1 MLLTLHPAA
10 RAQRPAAAAF
20 LAGAAP
26 LAWLRELSRWPLA
39 PEALACYVVPESVQ
53 SVRPA
58 GLLVVFAEG
67 TPPPP
72 DLREPYG
79 VAAGRLYLPTHAT
92 LRPAAT
98 AAELQSQL
106 LYAVQFLHPT
116 IGLVGFETTDRL
128 ALADLL
134 ALPAPRPADWARAHP
149 GAPLPPPLQ
158 SIRVQRPSLAEAL
171 NAGQADVGT
180 APLTDLPNQPAPP
193 SPLEQT
199 LEALKRS
206 ALRTG
211 LATSQGLLAGLKA
224 LGGLN
229 PGGGGYG
236 GTGAGSGAAAA
247 DSGPSPLER
256 LNNYLA
262 GSLHDLDRKRNQ
274 EIERLLDLFG
284 QDMAM
289 ALRFAIPLGGPYEHR
304 GTAAPGS
311 SLGPRS
317 TSFNLGQL
325 GGGQRA
331 DVWDTSAYESQLRT
345 RYLQAAEQEAAA
357 GRAQKAAYIYAHLLG
372 DYRAAAQALAAGGC
386 YREAAVLYQEHLRD
400 PHTAAT
406 LLEQGGFLP
415 EALEIYQQLNAH
427 EKVGDLYQQ
436 LGQPQR
442 ARPHYERAA
451 SAAQAAGN
459 LTLAATILAEK
470 LSAPD
475 PAQALLLNGWATAAT
490 PNSQHLRHYLRLL
503 ARHAP
508 DLPTA
513 VRALYQQHTPA
524 SHRLPLLTGLL
535 ADLPARTTDPALQAV
550 VQEIGFALISEDA
563 QAGRLASLS
572 LLKQL
577 LPHDRLLPGDASRYA
592 SRRGNS
598 RR

>member
-10 RAQRPAAAAF
+10 RAQRPVAAAF

-26 LAWLRELSRWPLA
+26 LTWLRELSRWPIH

-79 VAAGRLYLPTHAT
+79 VAAGDLYLPTHAT
-92 LRPAAT
+92 LRPAVT
-98 AAELQSQL
+98 TAELQSQL

-116 IGLVGFETTDRL
+116 IGLVGFEAADQL

-134 ALPAPRPADWARAHP
+134 ALAPPRPADWARAHP
-149 GAPLPPPLQ
+149 GAPRPPALQ
-158 SIRVQRPSLAEAL
+158 SIQVQRPSLAEVL
-171 NAGQADVGT
+171 SAGQADVGT
-180 APLTDLPNQPAPP
+180 APLTDLPNQPEPP

-199 LEALKRS
+199 LDALKRG

-211 LATSQGLLAGLKA
+211 LAASQGLLAGLKA
-224 LGGLN
+224 LGSLN
-229 PGGGGYG
+229 PGGGGFG
-236 GTGAGSGAAAA
+236 GTGAGGGAAA
-247 DSGPSPLER
+247 DNGPSPLER
-256 LNNYLA
+256 LTDYLA

-284 QDMAM
+284 QDMAA
-289 ALRFAIPLGGPYEHR
+289 ALRFAIPLGGPYAHR

-311 SLGPRS
+311 RLGPRS

-331 DVWDTSAYESQLRT
+331 DVWDTSAYESQLRS
-345 RYLQAAEQEAAA
+345 RYLQAAEREAAA

-372 DYRAAAQALAAGGC
+372 DYRAAAQALAAGGY

-427 EKVGDLYQQ
+427 EKVGDLYQL

-442 ARPHYERAA
+442 AQPHYERAA
-451 SAAQAAGN
+451 HTAQAAGN

-470 LSAPD
+470 LNAPD
-475 PAQALLLNGWATAAT
+475 QAQALLLAGWATAAN

-503 ARHAP
+503 ARYAP
-508 DLPTA
+508 DLPAA
-513 VRALYQQHTPA
+513 VRSLYQQHTPA
-524 SHRLPLLTGLL
+524 SHRLPLFTGLL

-592 SRRGNS
+592 SRRGVP